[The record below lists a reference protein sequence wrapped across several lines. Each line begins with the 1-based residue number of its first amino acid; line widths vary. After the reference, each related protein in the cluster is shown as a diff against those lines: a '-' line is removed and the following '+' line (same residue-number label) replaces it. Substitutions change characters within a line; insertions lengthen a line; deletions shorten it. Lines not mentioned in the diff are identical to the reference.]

1 MAGSTWKPVLAN
13 PTPNGNQGSRNRL
26 RNGYILVRIEAT
38 AVEIGVELARQDD
51 LLHPGH
57 ALDRPAR
64 GRSRHE
70 R

>member
-13 PTPNGNQGSRNRL
+13 PTPNGNQGGRNRL

-38 AVEIGVELARQDD
+38 AVEIRRRAHARQED

-57 ALDRPAR
+57 ARP
-64 GRSRHE
+64 SRTRE
-70 R
+70 EQT